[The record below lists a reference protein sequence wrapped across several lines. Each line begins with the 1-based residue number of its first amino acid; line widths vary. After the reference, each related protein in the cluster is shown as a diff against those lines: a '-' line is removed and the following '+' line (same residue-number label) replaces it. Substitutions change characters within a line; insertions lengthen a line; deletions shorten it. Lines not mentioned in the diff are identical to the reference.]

1 MENLNKIIQNIR
13 SNREQSDDL
22 GLNDTLLNIDGLV
35 EKRRL
40 HNWRKN
46 MMMSSFALVA
56 SALAVFYFADKT
68 VDNNTI
74 NNTTQIIQEKK
85 DEVVESIKNT
95 IETLDKSDAT
105 EKEEVADKPNEV
117 TYGYKYDANG
127 IPIGYGPIEQ
137 INNKI
142 SQDKAHNVKE
152 ACQTKVITTKTIE
165 LSAKEAE
172 ELGIIETT
180 DGLKLMVHQKTFAP
194 MKVEFCN
201 SCVNKVKYVNAEKPA
216 VTTIEPKL
224 VTDKHGNKILSL
236 FSEGNTNIIV
246 SEMNDGSNRSYSDTR
261 EVLDENSDKSSKM
274 KVKKVTLYNHKY
286 DENGNA
292 VKYRTESDKKIITT
306 EQPVNEE
313 IIVTKEEDLKDGTS
327 DVIENNKRVVI
338 VNNASINTS
347 AIDVNKA
354 LAKINLD
361 SIINAAQEQVK
372 NANIQV
378 QKANFDNYRK
388 DIEKYKGNLK
398 QYFDMNNIN
407 IDFDITVDTVSCFP
421 NEASNGKTEK
431 EVANVKILSS
441 SNTYNFDDLDKT
453 IVQLDDYTK
462 NFEQAL
468 DNKSF
473 QDYIKKVKQDT
484 NQIKFFNNYN
494 NFISKLRD
502 KNFDRTKLI
511 PTLDLNKMLAIKVIK
526 GQDEYIFWY
535 ENSSEVLDKL
545 PKDKIEDLSKEL
557 EILSNGKSVCEA
569 DIDKSKAILDVWKGC
584 SANLNEMKVY
594 PNPAVN
600 QFNIDFTSSKVANC
614 NIYIADLTG
623 KNLQTLNGSYST
635 TVGMNSLNFNV
646 NNLTSGMYYVII
658 ESEFGDIIQQRLII
672 K

>member
-13 SNREQSDDL
+13 SNSEQSDDL

-105 EKEEVADKPNEV
+105 EKEDKQNNS
-117 TYGYKYDANG
+117 DA
-127 IPIGYGPIEQ
+127 
-137 INNKI
+137 I
-142 SQDKAHNVKE
+142 STKVETPLQKDLASIIDKKPQEAVHNVKD
-152 ACQTKVITTKTIE
+152 ACQTKAITTKTIE

-180 DGLKLMVHQKTFAP
+180 EGLKLFVHQKTFAP

-216 VTTIEPKL
+216 VTTVEPKL

-313 IIVTKEEDLKDGTS
+313 IIVTKEEDVKDGTS

-407 IDFDITVDTVSCFP
+407 MDFDITVDTVSCFP

-431 EVANVKILSS
+431 EVRVFKFSNG
-441 SNTYNFDDLDKT
+441 SNTFAMPN
-453 IVQLDDYTK
+453 IPNMPVIPAIP
-462 NFEQAL
+462 N
-468 DNKSF
+468 
-473 QDYIKKVKQDT
+473 
-484 NQIKFFNNYN
+484 
-494 NFISKLRD
+494 
-502 KNFDRTKLI
+502 I
-511 PTLDLNKMLAIKVIK
+511 PTINIPIINLKPLDLNKMLAIKVIK

-557 EILSNGKSVCEA
+557 EILNNSKSVCEA
-569 DIDKSKAILDVWKGC
+569 DIDKNKAILDVWKGC